1 MKKIAKL
8 VLTLG
13 LALGVVLTGCAKKE
27 DGEKTTT
34 PAPAGSTSTETTS
47 KEKLKVGFLYVGP
60 IGDGGYTYAHDQG
73 RLYLEKALGDKVDVS
88 TIKESVKE
96 DDAEVEQVIEEMINN
111 GVKVIFGTSYGF
123 MNGMKKAAA
132 NHPDIK
138 FLHCSG
144 YELADN
150 MSNYFGRDYQ
160 VRYLSG
166 IVAGMKTKANKIGY
180 VAAFP
185 IPECVRG
192 INAFTLGVRSVNPNA
207 VVKVTWTNTWYD
219 PVKEKEAAKAL
230 LDQGVDI
237 ISQHQDTT
245 GPQQA
250 AEEKGV
256 WSIGYNSDM
265 SKAAPN
271 AYMTAPIWNWGPYY
285 VDQVQKVLD
294 GTWKSESY
302 WGAIDADDSKSIIYL
317 AELTKNAPEGAKEK
331 VAQAKAEIVAG
342 TNKVFVGP
350 LKDNTG
356 AEKVASGVAMTDGEM
371 LSFDWFVEGVEGKV
385 K

>member
-1 MKKIAKL
+1 MKKIARLMLIL
-8 VLTLG
+8 VV
-13 LALGVVLTGCAKKE
+13 AMGVAFTGCAKS
-27 DGEKTTT
+27 DGVEKSNSS
-34 PAPAGSTSTETTS
+34 GENNN
-47 KEKLKVGFLYVGP
+47 EKLKVGFLYVGP
-60 IGDGGYTYAHDQG
+60 VGDGGYTYAHDQG
-73 RLYLEKALGDKVDVS
+73 RLYLQEKLGDKVDA
-88 TIKESVKE
+88 TIIKESVKE
-96 DDAEVEQVIEEMINN
+96 DDAEVLQVCEEMINN

-123 MNGMKKAAA
+123 MNGMKKAAE
-132 NHPDIK
+132 NHPDVK

-144 YELADN
+144 YEMAEN

-192 INAFTLGVRSVNPNA
+192 INAFTLGVRSVNPDA

-230 LDQGVDI
+230 LDDGVDI
-237 ISQHQDTT
+237 IAQHQDTT

-265 SKAAPN
+265 SAAAPN

-285 VDQVQKVLD
+285 VDQVQKILD
-294 GTWKSESY
+294 GTWKAESY

-317 AELTKNAPEGAKEK
+317 APLTKNAPEGAQEAVDK
-331 VAQAKAEIVAG
+331 AKADIISG
-342 TNKVFVGP
+342 KNKVFVGP

-356 AEKVASGVAMTDGEM
+356 ALKVAEGVEMTDEEM

-385 K
+385 N

>member
-1 MKKIAKL
+1 MKKIARL
-8 VLTLG
+8 VLTLVV
-13 LALGVVLTGCAKKE
+13 AMGVAFTGCAKS
-27 DGEKTTT
+27 DGGEKSNSS
-34 PAPAGSTSTETTS
+34 GENNNQ
-47 KEKLKVGFLYVGP
+47 KLKVGFLYVGP
-60 IGDGGYTYAHDQG
+60 VGDGGYTYAHDQG
-73 RLYLEKALGDKVDVS
+73 RLYLQEKLGDKVDA
-88 TIKESVKE
+88 TIIKESVKE
-96 DDAEVEQVIEEMINN
+96 DDAEVLQVCEEMINN

-123 MNGMKKAAA
+123 MNGMKKAAES
-132 NHPDIK
+132 HPDVK

-144 YELADN
+144 YEMAEN

-192 INAFTLGVRSVNPNA
+192 INAFTLGVRSVNPDA

-230 LDQGVDI
+230 LDDGVDI
-237 ISQHQDTT
+237 IAQHQDTT

-265 SKAAPN
+265 SAAAPN

-285 VDQVQKVLD
+285 VDQVQKILD
-294 GTWKSESY
+294 GTWKAESY

-317 AELTKNAPEGAKEK
+317 APLTKNAPEGAQEAVDK
-331 VAQAKAEIVAG
+331 AKADIISG
-342 TNKVFVGP
+342 KNKVFVGP

-356 AEKVASGVAMTDGEM
+356 ALKVAEGVEMTDEEM

-385 K
+385 N

>member
-1 MKKIAKL
+1 MKKIARLALTL
-8 VLTLG
+8 VL
-13 LALGVVLTGCAKKE
+13 AMGVAFTGCAKS
-27 DGEKTTT
+27 DGGEK
-34 PAPAGSTSTETTS
+34 SNTSG
-47 KEKLKVGFLYVGP
+47 KNNNEKLKVGFLYVGP
-60 IGDGGYTYAHDQG
+60 VGDGGYTYAHDQG
-73 RLYLEKALGDKVDVS
+73 RLYLQEKLGDKVDA
-88 TIKESVKE
+88 TIIKESVKE
-96 DDAEVEQVIEEMINN
+96 DDAEVLQICEEMINN

-123 MNGMKKAAA
+123 MNGMKKAAE

-144 YELADN
+144 YEMAEN

-192 INAFTLGVRSVNPNA
+192 INAFTLGVRSVNPDA

-230 LDQGVDI
+230 LDDGVDI
-237 ISQHQDTT
+237 IAQHQDTT

-265 SKAAPN
+265 SAAAPN

-285 VDQVQKVLD
+285 VDQVQKILD
-294 GTWKSESY
+294 GTWKAESY
-302 WGAIDADDSKSIIYL
+302 WGGIDADDSKSIIYL
-317 AELTKNAPEGAKEK
+317 APLTKNAPEGAQEAVDK
-331 VAQAKAEIVAG
+331 AKADIISG
-342 TNKVFVGP
+342 KNKVFVGP

-356 AEKVASGVAMTDGEM
+356 ALKVAEGVAMTDEEM

-385 K
+385 N